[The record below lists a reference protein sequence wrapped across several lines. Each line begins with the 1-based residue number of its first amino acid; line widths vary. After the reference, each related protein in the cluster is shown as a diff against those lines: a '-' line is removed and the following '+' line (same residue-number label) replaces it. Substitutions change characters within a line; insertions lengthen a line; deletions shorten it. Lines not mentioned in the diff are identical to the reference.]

1 MAAEKEIDAVTGVE
15 TTGHVWDGDLK
26 ELNKPLPRWWLY
38 TLYACIVW
46 AFGYWMFY
54 PAWPMLDGY
63 TRGYLGYS
71 QRGEVSAELAASK
84 AAQARLLGE
93 VATAPVAEIE
103 KNPDLMEF
111 VMRGGAAQFS
121 NNCAPCHGRGAQGFK
136 GNPNLND
143 DDWLW
148 GGSIDMIE
156 KTIRFGIRSDH
167 AETHVMAMPRFGID
181 QMLDA
186 NQISDTADYVLSL
199 TQPVGDAQAV
209 ERGKTIFAEQCV
221 GCHGEN
227 AKGNPDVGAPN
238 LVDGIWLYG
247 GRKAD
252 IVETIRTG
260 RGGVMP
266 AWDGKLD
273 PATIKM
279 LAIYVHSLGGG
290 K

>member
-1 MAAEKEIDAVTGVE
+1 MAGNKEIDAVTGVE

-38 TLYACIVW
+38 VLYATIVW
-46 AFGYWMFY
+46 AFGYWLFY
-54 PAWPMLDGY
+54 PAWPMLNGY
-63 TRGYLGYS
+63 TRGMLGYS
-71 QRGEVSAELAASK
+71 QRSEVSAEVAAAK
-84 AAQARLLGE
+84 ASQARLLE
-93 VATAPVAEIE
+93 AVAATPVAEIE

-136 GNPNLND
+136 GYPNLND

-148 GGSIDMIE
+148 GGSIELIE
-156 KTIRFGIRSDH
+156 TTIRSGIRSGH
-167 AETHVMAMPRFGID
+167 AEAHAMSMPRFGID
-181 QMLDA
+181 QMLDN
-186 NQISDTADYVLSL
+186 NQISDAADFVLSL
-199 TQPVGDAQAV
+199 SKPGGDAAAI
-209 ERGKTIFAEQCV
+209 ERGRALFAEQCS
-221 GCHGEN
+221 GCHGE
-227 AKGNPDVGAPN
+227 AGKGSLEMGAPN
-238 LVDGIWLYG
+238 LTDGIWLYG
-247 GRKAD
+247 DRKAD

-266 AWDGKLD
+266 SWDGKLD

>member
-1 MAAEKEIDAVTGVE
+1 MAGNKEIDAVTGVE

-38 TLYACIVW
+38 VLYATIVW
-46 AFGYWMFY
+46 AFGYWLFY
-54 PAWPMLDGY
+54 PAWPMLNGY
-63 TRGYLGYS
+63 TRGILGYS
-71 QRGEVSAELAASK
+71 QRSEVSAEVAAAK
-84 AAQARLLGE
+84 ASQARLLE
-93 VATAPVAEIE
+93 AVAATPVAEIE

-136 GNPNLND
+136 GYPNLND

-148 GGSIDMIE
+148 GGSIELIE
-156 KTIRFGIRSDH
+156 KTIHSGIRSGH
-167 AETHVMAMPRFGID
+167 ADAHAMSMPRFGID
-181 QMLDA
+181 QMLDN
-186 NQISDTADYVLSL
+186 NQISDAADFVLSL
-199 TQPVGDAQAV
+199 SKPGGDAAAI
-209 ERGKTIFAEQCV
+209 ERGRILFAEQCS
-221 GCHGEN
+221 GCHGE
-227 AKGNPDVGAPN
+227 AGKGSLEMGAPN
-238 LVDGIWLYG
+238 LTDGIWLYG
-247 GRKAD
+247 DRKAD

-266 AWDGKLD
+266 SWDGKLD

>member
-1 MAAEKEIDAVTGVE
+1 MTAEKEIDAVTGVE

-63 TRGYLGYS
+63 TKGYLGYS
-71 QRGEVSAELAASK
+71 QRSEVSAELAASK
-84 AAQARLLGE
+84 AAQSRLLAA
-93 VATAPVAEIE
+93 VATTPVAEIE

-136 GNPNLND
+136 GYPNLND

-156 KTIRFGIRSDH
+156 KTIRYGIRSDS
-167 AETHVMAMPRFGID
+167 AETHAMAMPRFGID
-181 QMLDA
+181 QMLDS
-186 NQISDTADYVLSL
+186 NQISDAADFVCRCRSPAATPQPSTAAAPSS
-199 TQPVGDAQAV
+199 PSNAAAV
-209 ERGKTIFAEQCV
+209 TARRGRARSKWALPTSPTGSGSTEIVRPTSWRRSA
-221 GCHGEN
+221 
-227 AKGNPDVGAPN
+227 PGA
-238 LVDGIWLYG
+238 
-247 GRKAD
+247 A
-252 IVETIRTG
+252 
-260 RGGVMP
+260 
-266 AWDGKLD
+266 A
-273 PATIKM
+273 
-279 LAIYVHSLGGG
+279 
-290 K
+290 